1 MLNSLLRLCL
11 DLLFGVVALCFKVF
25 FCKGRMQ
32 LQNGTFLTVEIE
44 MFGLCE
50 NLTDTLLILS
60 ISICLKDTKRFDNA
74 LTQRFTNTF
83 RMIEKQL

>member
-1 MLNSLLRLCL
+1 
-11 DLLFGVVALCFKVF
+11 
-25 FCKGRMQ
+25 MQ

-44 MFGLCE
+44 MFGWCE

-60 ISICLKDTKRFDNA
+60 ISICLKDTKRFDNV

-83 RMIEKQL
+83 RIIEKQLWILAMFREHLWKRKHRFKIT